1 MAPLDSLINSQGKS
15 HSTPWR
21 EGSSKRILVAFE
33 DTRFLYRDVLS
44 TEIHN
49 SRPKL
54 TVRSAALGKLEEE
67 LKSFVP
73 DVVVCSQPID
83 VHYRAKGAWV
93 KLATEDGEHNSEVWL
108 GKEHWS
114 TKGPP
119 LRELLEIIDETEERL
134 CEERSS
140 EAS

>member
-1 MAPLDSLINSQGKS
+1 MNASGSDGPQRRGELHSHKTSPVVRRCSEPFASQLFTGKDSPFGGYARSMAPLDSLINSQGKS
-15 HSTPWR
+15 HNTPWQ
-21 EGSSKRILVAFE
+21 ESPSMRILVAFE

-44 TEIHN
+44 REIHN

-83 VHYRAKGAWV
+83 VHIEPRARG
-93 KLATEDGEHNSEVWL
+93 
-108 GKEHWS
+108 
-114 TKGPP
+114 
-119 LRELLEIIDETEERL
+119 
-134 CEERSS
+134 
-140 EAS
+140 

>member
-1 MAPLDSLINSQGKS
+1 M
-15 HSTPWR
+15 
-21 EGSSKRILVAFE
+21 
-33 DTRFLYRDVLS
+33 
-44 TEIHN
+44 
-49 SRPKL
+49 
-54 TVRSAALGKLEEE
+54 
-67 LKSFVP
+67 
-73 DVVVCSQPID
+73 
-83 VHYRAKGAWV
+83 

-114 TKGPP
+114 TKDPP